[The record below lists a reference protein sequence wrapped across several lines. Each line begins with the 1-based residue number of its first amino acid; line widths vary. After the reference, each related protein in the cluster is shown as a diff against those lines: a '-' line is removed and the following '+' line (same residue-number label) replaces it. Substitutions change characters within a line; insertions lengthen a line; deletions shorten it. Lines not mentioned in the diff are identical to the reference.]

1 MNKSIKKAL
10 LIATTAIVTKKVL
23 DKTRSKVVHRL
34 IINEKDLEIKQLKIN
49 QAIRELEKAESTINE
64 LIEEGLSF
72 DTTSEWN
79 RAYILNNDCVFS

>member
-1 MNKSIKKAL
+1 MNELIKKAL

-49 QAIRELEKAESTINE
+49 KAIRELEKAESTINR
-64 LIEEGLSF
+64 LIEEGLPF

-79 RAYILNNDCVFS
+79 QVCILNNDYVFS

>member
-10 LIATTAIVTKKVL
+10 LIATTAIATKKVL

-72 DTTSEWN
+72 DTTSE
-79 RAYILNNDCVFS
+79 

>member
-72 DTTSEWN
+72 DTTSE
-79 RAYILNNDCVFS
+79 